1 MDPTF
6 VGDLNGGDCQVFVC
20 LVFDLMGF
28 IPMENLLVVPTWRI
42 IPGLVSDW
50 EPAFI
55 SAIKRP
61 FGRGTILLG
70 GLRITMVNKHLLNG
84 MILQVKHRHPSNP
97 VL

>member
-6 VGDLNGGDCQVFVC
+6 VGDVSGGDCQVFVC

-55 SAIKRP
+55 YSHKKAIWKGNDP
-61 FGRGTILLG
+61 TWGT
-70 GLRITMVNKHLLNG
+70 
-84 MILQVKHRHPSNP
+84 
-97 VL
+97 